1 MGVPVDLGARERHGH
16 EWVMTMGFEQPA
28 GAPQPDEE
36 RASRARPFPLP
47 TNEEARLRALYSYEV
62 LDTPPEPTFDGIA
75 CLAARICSTPIALIS
90 LVAEGRQWFKSCTGL
105 EARQTG
111 RDVAFCAH
119 ALLQPEVLLVP
130 DALADPRFAN
140 NPLVTGEP
148 HIRFYAGAPL
158 INPEGLSLGTVCVID
173 RVPRQLTREQVS
185 ALETLAQQVVAQLE
199 LRRLNRSQTR
209 LIEELCESND
219 RFEVVLRAT
228 NDVIWE
234 WELATNRAAWNERIT
249 EVLGY
254 PREAV
259 GATADWWYA
268 LIHPED
274 RERVSRGLNTA
285 ISGSGAVWFDEYRF
299 RRANGSYARVMDR
312 GSILRDAGGKP
323 VRMLGALVDM
333 SEREELRSRLALAD
347 RMASVG
353 TLAAGVAHEINNPL
367 AYVIANLDYAR
378 QELCTAASDAA
389 PKETEVPEALK
400 EAREG
405 AERVRVIVKDLKMF
419 SRPDDE
425 RMELV
430 NVHRAIDSAA
440 TMAWNEI
447 RHRARLVKEYQP
459 VPSVYGNETRLGQVF
474 LNLLVNAAQS
484 IPEGAAD
491 RNEIRVLTR
500 LDEQGRIV
508 IDVRDTG
515 GGIPE
520 HVQPRIFE
528 PFFTTK
534 PVGVGTGL
542 GLSICHG
549 IIQSLGGV
557 LRFETVPGRGT
568 VFQVLLY
575 PPVESRRQKGAEN
588 QVVTARRRG
597 RLLLVDDEPM
607 VLSAMRRTLGGE
619 HEVSG
624 FNRAAAALEWLEQ
637 GQPWDLILCD
647 LMMPEM
653 TGWEFHEELVKRW
666 PARAGD
672 VIFVTGGAFTSGAR
686 DFLGR
691 VDNPRLE
698 KPFDP
703 KELREL
709 VGSLLLEA

>member
-1 MGVPVDLGARERHGH
+1 
-16 EWVMTMGFEQPA
+16 MTMGFEQPT
-28 GAPQPDEE
+28 GLPHPDKE
-36 RASRARPFPLP
+36 RASEARPFPLP
-47 TNEEARLRALYSYEV
+47 ANEEARLRALYSYEV

-75 CLAARICSTPIALIS
+75 RLAAQICATPIALIS
-90 LVAEGRQWFKSCTGL
+90 LVDERRQWFKSCTGL
-105 EARQTG
+105 EARQAG
-111 RDVAFCAH
+111 RDVAFCTH
-119 ALLQPEVLLVP
+119 ALLQPEVLIVP
-130 DALADPRFAN
+130 DVLADPRFAR

-148 HIRFYAGAPL
+148 HVRFYAGAPL
-158 INPEGLSLGTVCVID
+158 INPEGLALGTVCVLD
-173 RVPRQLTREQVS
+173 RVPRQLTREQVR
-185 ALETLAQQVVAQLE
+185 ALETLAEQVVAQLE
-199 LRRLNRSQTR
+199 LRRLNRSQRR
-209 LIEELCESND
+209 LIEELYESNE

-228 NDVIWE
+228 NDVIWD
-234 WELATNRAAWNERIT
+234 WDVVAHQVMWNERIT

-254 PREAV
+254 PLEDV
-259 GATADWWYA
+259 GPTPDWWYSMV
-268 LIHPED
+268 HPED
-274 RERVSRGLNTA
+274 RERVRRSIERVIAGNGEL
-285 ISGSGAVWFDEYRF
+285 WFDEYRF

-312 GSILRDAGGKP
+312 GSILRDAAGRP
-323 VRMLGALVDM
+323 VRMLGALADM
-333 SEREELRSRLALAD
+333 SEREEMRARLALAD

-378 QELCTAASDAA
+378 QELCEANPGQA
-389 PKETEVPEALK
+389 PKEAEVPEALK

-405 AERVRVIVKDLKMF
+405 AERVRVIVKELKMF

-430 NVHRAIDSAA
+430 DVHRAIDSAA

-459 VPSVYGNETRLGQVF
+459 VPSVYGNEARLGQVF
-474 LNLLVNAAQS
+474 LNLLVNAAQA

-491 RNEIRVLTR
+491 RNEIRVSTR

-508 IDVRDTG
+508 IEVRDTG
-515 GGIPE
+515 GGIPA
-520 HVQPRIFE
+520 HAQPRIFE

-534 PVGVGTGL
+534 PVGMGTGL

-557 LRFETVPGRGT
+557 LRFETEPGKGT
-568 VFQVLLY
+568 VFQVLLQ
-575 PPVESRRQKGAEN
+575 PPVGTRRQKGTEKP
-588 QVVTARRRG
+588 VMTAG
-597 RLLLVDDEPM
+597 RKGRVLLVDDEPM
-607 VLSAMRRTLGGE
+607 VLNAMKRTLSAE
-619 HEVSG
+619 HEVMG
-624 FNRAAAALEWLEQ
+624 FNRAAAALEWLAQ

-653 TGWEFHEELVKRW
+653 TGWEFHAELVKQW
-666 PARAGD
+666 PERAGD
-672 VIFVTGGAFTSGAR
+672 VVFVTGGAFTAGAR

-703 KELREL
+703 KALREL